1 MVQFSFGGGGPGLHM
16 GGDGPGMHFGGPG
29 MHFGRHHRGP
39 GGHHGQS
46 NPCCGVGF
54 GLLLLLASLAG
65 LWYNEGNSVQT
76 YTAPKEVEGLVRE
89 DVQVKGADLLALDR
103 QLVSAQ
109 CSPRTSKSKSLRA
122 RTPPTDALPSLAFSS
137 PQVHFTGRTEGS
149 ELRDDEFGVAVKG
162 LALRRRPEIFQW
174 VEHRHEHNSDDDHH
188 SHKRVTYSYS

>member
-16 GGDGPGMHFGGPG
+16 GGGGPGMHFGGPG
-29 MHFGRHHRGP
+29 LHFGRHRGP

-76 YTAPKEVEGLVRE
+76 YTALREVESLVRE

-103 QLVSAQ
+103 KLVSAHRW
-109 CSPRTSKSKSLRA
+109 PRAGKNKQKLARA
-122 RTPPTDALPSLAFSS
+122 DPAD
-137 PQVHFTGRTEGS
+137 
-149 ELRDDEFGVAVKG
+149 
-162 LALRRRPEIFQW
+162 
-174 VEHRHEHNSDDDHH
+174 
-188 SHKRVTYSYS
+188 